1 MESVNKDFGAGQSV
15 DELIGF
21 SAWFIYHLALPDQ
34 AVFRTTMNAAAK
46 LVKADAG
53 SHLLL
58 ELWEDGH
65 TVWMSPL
72 TKKPVVVT
80 PAGQINPSKLS

>member
-1 MESVNKDFGAGQSV
+1 MEAMSRDFGVGISV

-21 SAWFIYHLALPDQ
+21 SAWFIFHLALPDE
-34 AVFRTTMNAAAK
+34 AVFRTTMKAASM
-46 LVKADAG
+46 LIKADAG

-65 TVWMSPL
+65 TVWMNPS
-72 TKKPVVVT
+72 TKQPVVIT
-80 PAGQINPSKLS
+80 PAGKMNPSK